1 MLRGIF
7 LYGRLEDQNPEF
19 QAVMRAVKVQSSR
32 SSRWTARLRVV
43 DRVELLKAAR
53 IHPDK
58 NEAPGAHLAFIKL
71 KDEFEAGGVQSNA
84 CISIPDVE
92 MARYPKGIVR
102 SGEIQCFVHVPPAGC
117 LAKCSL
123 AGVPKEARRARREKV
138 DLPCSQEKGLVQPVL
153 AIQDDMQI
161 LIQAQDLHRENG
173 VPPQNLSKKMKHY
186 RWEQAMLLRKADK
199 NAAQHA
205 KEAKAAE
212 KQAEKDETIRQVRR
226 RVKRANFGYEEE
238 GLCPTYIPEELKDRF
253 VVAANISEEESEAND
268 AEMDEPLSFV
278 SWLVSFFAS
287 CPCVGR

>member
-1 MLRGIF
+1 MATLPT
-7 LYGRLEDQNPEF
+7 LLNPQPQDTKE
-19 QAVMRAVKVQSSR
+19 
-32 SSRWTARLRVV
+32 
-43 DRVELLKAAR
+43 ELTRRFRILAAR

-71 KDEFEAGGVQSNA
+71 KDEFEAA
-84 CISIPDVE
+84 
-92 MARYPKGIVR
+92 
-102 SGEIQCFVHVPPAGC
+102 
-117 LAKCSL
+117 
-123 AGVPKEARRARREKV
+123 
-138 DLPCSQEKGLVQPVL
+138 LPSAPSQECQKKRAALDEKRLTCHVRKRKGWSQHKSKGAKPEVQPVL

-226 RVKRANFGYEEE
+226 RVKRANFGYEEG